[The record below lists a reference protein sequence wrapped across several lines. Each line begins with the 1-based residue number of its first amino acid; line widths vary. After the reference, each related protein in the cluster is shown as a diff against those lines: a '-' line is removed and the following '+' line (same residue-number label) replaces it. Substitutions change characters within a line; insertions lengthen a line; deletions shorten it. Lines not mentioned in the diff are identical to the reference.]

1 MGIFADLQHTKMVL
15 KMQIDEQHR
24 DMSTILQIYSKQKSF
39 RPIMWPTKKEKRKKG
54 WKVFGSFNLFTWVQF
69 VKLCW
74 L

>member
-39 RPIMWPTKKEKRKKG
+39 RPIMWPTKRRKEKRVGKFLG
-54 WKVFGSFNLFTWVQF
+54 LLICLPGYNL
-69 VKLCW
+69 
-74 L
+74 